1 MSANPDTRSILLCYD
16 GSEDAATA
24 IEQAAAIFSDR
35 YAVSVCFWQPF
46 AQVAKRF
53 AISLLEV
60 VQEASSVNEREEAF
74 AKQVA
79 DEGAAIAT
87 RAGLSCVGLAVEVS
101 RPIDEAIIAYADEID
116 APVIVLGARGRS
128 AVGSMLLGDVAHDVV
143 QRSTR
148 AVLLVPSGPL
158 SGRRRTELGAVER
171 DATEREA

>member
-1 MSANPDTRSILLCYD
+1 MSPDTRSILLCYD

-101 RPIDEAIIAYADEID
+101 KPIDEAIIAYADEID

-158 SGRRRTELGAVER
+158 SGRRRTELGAGER